1 MINDQINKP
10 NQDYLL
16 KYQVDDMDE
25 EQVPNFQQK
34 VIIKPQNEEME
45 NKYEEKSVQ
54 LYQEPTV
61 CAVEGNANP
70 TLQKL
75 NEFTTTLYAG

>member
-45 NKYEEKSVQ
+45 NKYEEKSV
-54 LYQEPTV
+54 
-61 CAVEGNANP
+61 
-70 TLQKL
+70 
-75 NEFTTTLYAG
+75 